1 MGKGPTPR
9 SLLLRLGKRALLS
22 DIIEFRPLGVARAL
36 PLPRAS
42 SLGQTENYSTI
53 GFVSCRRAVA
63 PRRFS
68 GLAFENSPSCFPFVS
83 RARGRRG
90 PQRYFAASRCFSVA
104 LPRVRYRSAPRALW
118 SWCLSCA
125 RAPCC
130 SRPPRTHTH
139 ISLSLGHSFALL
151 RMAVPA
157 SSSKPVSLYDEP
169 PPLSSVLSSSSS
181 SSSSSSLLLSPAAS
195 CSPASPRSA
204 SSPTLPND
212 LLVFEPKLH
221 TWLGMD
227 NGAPGDGEPQGP
239 APSADSVH
247 PTGSVAAPCA
257 SYAFQPVAPAAPF
270 QHLSPTQAAA
280 SIKVRSSVRT
290 PNTHISPYL
299 ASYHPHHRC
308 RCALKTHTHAH
319 RHLPLLPPISYTH
332 TNAHLSIYTHA
343 YVYMPVVVSAS
354 LLPPFLFLS
363 MCVCARDR
371 CVLLQHHLS
380 LSLVLLLADA
390 CYYNYCCHCCC
401 SKYCLAG
408 FLLLSLVRLHNIQP
422 TNHPARFYLSFFLLC
437 YYCHSMHPLRYVIYA
452 TNQKNHVV
460 LGIRYILPSSTRS
473 LLFVASAISIG

>member
-1 MGKGPTPR
+1 M
-9 SLLLRLGKRALLS
+9 
-22 DIIEFRPLGVARAL
+22 
-36 PLPRAS
+36 
-42 SLGQTENYSTI
+42 
-53 GFVSCRRAVA
+53 
-63 PRRFS
+63 
-68 GLAFENSPSCFPFVS
+68 S

-169 PPLSSVLSSSSS
+169 PPLSSVLPSSSSS

-195 CSPASPRSA
+195 CSPASPRSV

-227 NGAPGDGEPQGP
+227 NGAPGDGEPQVP

-363 MCVCARDR
+363 MCVRERSLCSTAAPSLS
-371 CVLLQHHLS
+371 CCCLLILLLLLLLLLLQILSRWFPSALSFDYPISNQPTIQLASSFLS
-380 LSLVLLLADA
+380 LMLLLPFDA
-390 CYYNYCCHCCC
+390 
-401 SKYCLAG
+401 SIA
-408 FLLLSLVRLHNIQP
+408 
-422 TNHPARFYLSFFLLC
+422 
-437 YYCHSMHPLRYVIYA
+437 LRYLR
-452 TNQKNHVV
+452 N
-460 LGIRYILPSSTRS
+460 
-473 LLFVASAISIG
+473 